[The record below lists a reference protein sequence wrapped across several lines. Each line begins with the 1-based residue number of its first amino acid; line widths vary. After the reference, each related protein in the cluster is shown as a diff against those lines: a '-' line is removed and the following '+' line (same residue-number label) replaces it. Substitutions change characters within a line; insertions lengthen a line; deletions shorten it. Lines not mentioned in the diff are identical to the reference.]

1 MNRIEK
7 EKRIVGLMM
16 RIYCQGKHKAGKG
29 VLCAEC
35 AELLAYAQSRLEHC
49 PHSYDKPSCRR
60 CTIHCYSPRHRRA
73 IKEMMRYAGPRMM
86 FRHPIIAL
94 KHLLQ

>member
-1 MNRIEK
+1 MKRIEK

-16 RIYCQGKHKAGKG
+16 RIYCRGRHQAGKEA
-29 VLCAEC
+29 LCDEC
-35 AELLAYAQSRLEHC
+35 AALLAYAQSRLERC
-49 PHSYDKPSCRR
+49 PNFPDKTSCRR
-60 CTIHCYSPRHRRA
+60 CTIHCYSPEHRRA
-73 IKEMMRYAGPRMM
+73 IKEVMRYAGPRML